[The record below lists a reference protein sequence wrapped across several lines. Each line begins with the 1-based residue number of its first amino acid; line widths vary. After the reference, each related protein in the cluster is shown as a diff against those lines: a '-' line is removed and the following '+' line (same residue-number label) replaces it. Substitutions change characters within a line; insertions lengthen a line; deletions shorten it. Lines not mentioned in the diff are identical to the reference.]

1 MLSTVSSHTYL
12 GITVSS
18 DLKWHEHISNICLK
32 ATRTLNFVKR
42 NCCSQEAKNLAYL
55 SLVRPHLEYAAAAWD
70 PYTAK
75 DIQQLE
81 RVQRRAARFV
91 KKRLSSTSVTGL
103 LDELGWLP
111 LFERHKHSHL
121 TVFYKVLNN
130 LSAISLD
137 HLSVSQFHHGILE
150 HIMKRNLCHCQFLLM
165 FSNTHFFLGP
175 LPTGIP
181 SHWLFVFR
189 SQLSPSTGL
198 C

>member
-1 MLSTVSSHTYL
+1 MNV
-12 GITVSS
+12 
-18 DLKWHEHISNICLK
+18 ISNICLK
-32 ATRTLNFVKR
+32 ATRTLNFVRR
-42 NCCSQEAKNLAYL
+42 NGNTYCCSQEAKNSAYL

-81 RVQRRAARFV
+81 RVQRRAARFA
-91 KKRLSSTSVTGL
+91 KKDYRHTTSVTGL
-103 LDELGWLP
+103 LDELGWL
-111 LFERHKHSHL
+111 FERRKHSCL